1 MNFNNFKKEFITKSF
16 NILLEEEVLKTNF
29 NMILQENSTD
39 LEEHLN
45 FLKHLLRM
53 IYTGATGFDLA
64 YEVEKNQRIKN
75 LIYDGILFYNTFIEI
90 GNNPFIEAP
99 DKIKVDYST
108 FKTIEDTEKYIF
120 MVWLTDVIESL
131 EKKTK
136 PKSEYT
142 KYLETREEKELK
154 MGREELPEDLKYC
167 RNCGAKILSKDQKY
181 CEKCGV
187 DLIKSLLE

>member
-1 MNFNNFKKEFITKSF
+1 MRF
-16 NILLEEEVLKTNF
+16 
-29 NMILQENSTD
+29 QENSKD

-53 IYTGATGFDLA
+53 IHTGATGFDLA
-64 YEVEKNQRIKN
+64 YEVEKNQTIKN
-75 LIYDGILFYNTFIEI
+75 LIYDGILFYNTFLEI
-90 GNNPFIEAP
+90 GSRPFIDAP
-99 DKIKVDYST
+99 DKIKVDYRS

-142 KYLETREEKELK
+142 KYLEAREEKELK
-154 MGREELPEDLKYC
+154 PGREGLPEDLKYC

-187 DLIKSLLE
+187 DLIESLLK